1 MHGKKVS
8 IGLLG
13 LGTVGSGVFKILKK
27 FPDIEIKKIAVK
39 NLNKD
44 RNIEGLDKSALT
56 DNALDVINDSDIQ
69 IIVEVIGGI
78 EPTFEYIKSAIRKG
92 KHIVTANKEMIAK
105 HGKELFNL
113 AKEHNSVILYEAA
126 VAGGIPI
133 IMPLKTS
140 LSGNKITKIAGI
152 LNGTTNYILSKI
164 ETEKAEFEDV
174 LKDAQQLG
182 YAEADPT
189 GDIKGHDA
197 AYKIAILSTLAF
209 NKRVDIN
216 KIYRE
221 GIDKIGPID
230 IAYADEFGYKI
241 KLIALAQLAGDDKVD
256 VRVHPMLVPKSNPL
270 AHINGVLNAIAVK
283 GDAVG
288 TVMFSGPGAGEMPT
302 ASSVAGDILSIAA
315 EIGTT
320 EYPLPMT
327 RCRHEQQAEH
337 LDITET
343 HNKYYLRVTTDN
355 IPGVIGDLGMICGQN
370 NINLNSIYQKGTV
383 ESGCAKIVMLTENAK
398 EEDVLKAIEEI
409 TRRYTTKSIDNLIR
423 VMD

>member
-1 MHGKKVS
+1 MHGKKVA

-39 NLNKD
+39 NLNKERD
-44 RNIEGLDKSALT
+44 IDGLDKSVLT
-56 DNALDVINDSDIQ
+56 DNALDVINDSEIK

-78 EPTFEYIKSAIRKG
+78 EPTLELVKNAIRKG

-113 AKEHNSVILYEAA
+113 AKEHNAVILYEAA

-174 LKDAQQLG
+174 LKDAQRLG

-221 GIDKIGPID
+221 GIDKISPTD

-241 KLIALAQLAGDDKVD
+241 KLIALAQLSGEDKVD

-320 EYPLPMT
+320 DYPLPMT

-337 LDITET
+337 LDIAET
-343 HNKYYLRVTTDN
+343 YNKYYLRVTTDN

-383 ESGCAKIVMLTENAK
+383 ESGNAKIVMLTESAK
-398 EEDVLKAIEEI
+398 EEDILKATEEI